1 MHHMLRQR
9 RGAWTQGKG
18 RNDAYAGAGV
28 AGDPE
33 PGDLGGATQLQTEFV
48 ELDVRQ
54 LESTEEPVM
63 QGG

>member
-1 MHHMLRQR
+1 MVRQR

-18 RNDAYAGAGV
+18 RNELGAGV

-63 QGG
+63 QGD